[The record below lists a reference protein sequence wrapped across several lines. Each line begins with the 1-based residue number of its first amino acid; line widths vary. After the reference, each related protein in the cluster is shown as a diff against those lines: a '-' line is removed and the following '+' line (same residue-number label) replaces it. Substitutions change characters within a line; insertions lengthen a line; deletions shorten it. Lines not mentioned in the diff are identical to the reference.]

1 MRKRRVLQ
9 VGGGPLIKRGVEK
22 YLENINVNLDH
33 EKIVMDVLTPTVCL
47 DNEFRRIIED
57 SEGKIIELRC
67 KKNKMLYYIDFYIKF
82 KKVLKDQHYDVI
94 EAQTGAIPIMAL
106 SAIAGYRSHI
116 NKIIVHTH
124 NTHVKNQKYWIQT
137 RLFWPLIKKA
147 DYYYACSMKAGRD
160 SFPKSVHSKIQVIP
174 NAINVQDYK
183 FDSETRRQMREK
195 LNVENQFVV
204 GHIGAFTTQKNHN
217 FLVDIF
223 ESIQKQKK
231 DSVLLLIGEGEL
243 EEEIRKKV
251 KQHGLENQV
260 IFYGATNNICDLLCC
275 MDVFVFPSIWEG
287 LGIAVVEA
295 QASGLPCFYSEDL
308 PQEVQINSNC
318 FPISIEC
325 TSDEWATRILSFH
338 ETETRELYNKNL
350 EQSDFSIYK
359 VTSDLEKMYLSEGD
373 QL

>member
-1 MRKRRVLQ
+1 MKKVLQ
-9 VGGGPLIKRGVEK
+9 IGGRILIKRGVEK
-22 YLENINVNLDH
+22 YIENINTQINH
-33 EKIVMDVLTPTVCL
+33 KKIQIDVLTPFYCL
-47 DNEFRRIIED
+47 NDELRENIENNG
-57 SEGKIIELRC
+57 GKVIELKC
-67 KKNKMLYYIDFYIKF
+67 ASNSKLGFYISF
-82 KKVLKDQHYDVI
+82 LFRLNRILESEQYDVI

-106 SAIAGYRSHI
+106 STIAGYRSHI

-195 LNVENQFVV
+195 LNVESQFVV

-350 EQSDFSIYK
+350 EESDFSLYK
-359 VTSDLEKMYLSEGD
+359 VTSDLEKMYLSEGENYG
-373 QL
+373 